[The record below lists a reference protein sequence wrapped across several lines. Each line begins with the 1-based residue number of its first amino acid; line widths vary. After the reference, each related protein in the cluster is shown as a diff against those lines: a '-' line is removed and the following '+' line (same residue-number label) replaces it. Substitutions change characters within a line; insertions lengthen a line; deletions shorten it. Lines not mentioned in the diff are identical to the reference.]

1 MYNLPFFNIY
11 HRGQIFNH
19 AFKVGLMKRA
29 VYDLESKVNINK
41 LLGKL
46 NEDILK
52 FPFWMYLPKVN

>member
-46 NEDILK
+46 NEDIL
-52 FPFWMYLPKVN
+52 